1 MIKSDENKL
10 HDVFHH
16 KWPTTHSVVD
26 ESIMNEEIKFR
37 TNMEEITQQIKCRRW
52 KMIGHVLRQSASENT
67 KISLT
72 WTPEKRRRRGKLLET
87 LRKTVEKEG
96 GEFEFKG

>member
-16 KWPTTHSVVD
+16 KWPTRHSVVD

-37 TNMEEITQQIKCRRW
+37 TNMEEITQQIK
-52 KMIGHVLRQSASENT
+52 
-67 KISLT
+67 
-72 WTPEKRRRRGKLLET
+72 
-87 LRKTVEKEG
+87 
-96 GEFEFKG
+96 